1 MDHLGLRISPLCA
14 LCLFSSAFVS
24 LVVRLCTSV
33 SICIIVFRVEE
44 ILVGAVYRLLLCIAQ
59 SVWGGPGASPNSLQ
73 GAAASLPL
81 SECHSDPPSGAQP
94 PIFDTFPKTAKRSPS
109 PRDSTLDVPRKP
121 LAAQFPAQDASPSPD
136 VDRPGAEMQ
145 PPESPT
151 TTWITSLRNEMDQR
165 LLSC

>member
-1 MDHLGLRISPLCA
+1 MLCVF
-14 LCLFSSAFVS
+14 FSSVFVS

-59 SVWGGPGASPNSLQ
+59 SVWWGGPGASPNSLQ

-81 SECHSDPPSGAQP
+81 CHSDPPSGAQP
-94 PIFDTFPKTAKRSPS
+94 PIFDIFPKTAKRSPS

-121 LAAQFPAQDASPSPD
+121 LAAQFPAKDASPSPD

-151 TTWITSLRNEMDQR
+151 TTWITSSRNEMDQ
-165 LLSC
+165 SFMTC

>member
-1 MDHLGLRISPLCA
+1 MVWTILAWQLAPCVPV
-14 LCLFSSAFVS
+14 CLFSSVFVS

-59 SVWGGPGASPNSLQ
+59 SVGSPGASPNSLQ

-81 SECHSDPPSGAQP
+81 CHSDPQSGAQP

-121 LAAQFPAQDASPSPD
+121 LAAQFPAKEASPSPD

-151 TTWITSLRNEMDQR
+151 TTWITSSRNEMDQR
-165 LLSC
+165 FMSC